1 MDGHRRFTR
10 VMRTNGMDD
19 IQVQGTS
26 VPALGLGTWQL
37 TGQSCRD
44 TVETAL
50 EMGYRHVDTAQAYGN
65 ERQVGLGMDAAA
77 VDRED
82 VFLTT
87 KLDGS
92 NRDERSV
99 RRSTRESLN
108 KLGTDYLDLLL
119 IHWPNTPWMAPLS
132 ETLGAMNDLVEEG
145 LVRQI
150 GVSNFS
156 PSLLDKARDIS
167 STPIFTDQ
175 VQYHP
180 YWDQRKLLDYC
191 RIHDVLLTAY
201 SPLARGGVL
210 DDPALVQIGNRYGKS
225 PAQVALRWLV
235 QQEGVAAIPKASSR
249 EHLEANLAVFD
260 FELTDAEME
269 RIRDPSKVKTGV
281 QFVRSQLPF

>member
-1 MDGHRRFTR
+1 MDE
-10 VMRTNGMDD
+10 

-37 TGQSCRD
+37 TGQTCRE

-50 EMGYRHVDTAQAYGN
+50 EMGYRHIDTAQAYGN
-65 ERQVGLGMDAAA
+65 ERQVGLGIEAAA

-119 IHWPNTPWMAPLS
+119 IHWPNTPWMASLS

-145 LVRQI
+145 LVRHI

-167 STPIFTDQ
+167 ADPILTDQ

-210 DDPALVQIGNRYGKS
+210 DDPALVQVGNHYGKS

-235 QQEGVAAIPKASSR
+235 QQDGVAAIPKASSR

>member
-1 MDGHRRFTR
+1 
-10 VMRTNGMDD
+10 MDD

-37 TGQSCRD
+37 TGQSCRE

-50 EMGYRHVDTAQAYGN
+50 EMGYRHIDTAQAYGN
-65 ERQVGLGMDAAA
+65 ERQVGLGIEAAA
-77 VDRED
+77 ADRED

-119 IHWPNTPWMAPLS
+119 IHWPNTPWMASLS

-145 LVRQI
+145 LVRHI

-156 PSLLDKARDIS
+156 PSLLGKARDIS

-225 PAQVALRWLV
+225 PAQVALRWLL

-249 EHLEANLAVFD
+249 EHLEANMAVFD

>member
-1 MDGHRRFTR
+1 MET
-10 VMRTNGMDD
+10 
-19 IQVQGTS
+19 IEVQGTS

-37 TGQSCRD
+37 TGPRCTE

-50 EMGYRHVDTAQAYGN
+50 ELGYRHVDTAQAYGN
-65 ERQVGLGMDAAA
+65 ERRVGLGLEAAD

-82 VFLTT
+82 LFLVT

-92 NRDERSV
+92 NRDARSV
-99 RRSTRESLN
+99 RESTRESLH
-108 KLGTDYLDLLL
+108 KLGTDYLDCLL

-132 ETLGAMNDLVEEG
+132 ETLDAMNGLVEEG
-145 LVRQI
+145 LVEHI

-156 PSLLDKARDIS
+156 PDRLDRARELS
-167 STPIFTDQ
+167 EAPILTDQ

-210 DDPALVQIGNRYGKS
+210 SDPALVQVGNRHGKS

-235 QQEGVAAIPKASSR
+235 QQAGVAAIPKASSR
-249 EHLEANLAVFD
+249 DHLEANMAIFD
-260 FELTDAEME
+260 FELTDDEMAW
-269 RIRDPSKVKTGV
+269 IRNPSKSKTAG
-281 QFVRSQLPF
+281 QFLRSQLPF

>member
-1 MDGHRRFTR
+1 MDE
-10 VMRTNGMDD
+10 

-26 VPALGLGTWQL
+26 VPAIGLGTWQL
-37 TGQSCRD
+37 TGPSCTE

-50 EMGYRHVDTAQAYGN
+50 EMGYRHIDTAQAYGN
-65 ERQVGLGMDAAA
+65 ERQVGLGMEAAA

-108 KLGTDYLDLLL
+108 RLGTDYLDLLL
-119 IHWPNTPWMAPLS
+119 IHWPNAPWMASLS

-145 LVRQI
+145 LVRHI

-156 PSLLDKARDIS
+156 PSLLDEARAIS
-167 STPIFTDQ
+167 TAPILTDQ

-235 QQEGVAAIPKASSR
+235 QQDGVAAIPKASSR
-249 EHLEANLAVFD
+249 DHLEANLAVFD

>member
-1 MDGHRRFTR
+1 MDA
-10 VMRTNGMDD
+10 
-19 IQVQGTS
+19 IEVQGTS

-37 TGQSCRD
+37 TGPSCTE
-44 TVETAL
+44 TVQTAL
-50 EMGYRHVDTAQAYGN
+50 ELGYRHVDTAQAYGN
-65 ERQVGLGMDAAA
+65 ERQVGLGIGAAD

-82 VFLTT
+82 VFLVT

-92 NRDERSV
+92 NRDARSV
-99 RRSTRESLN
+99 RQSTRESLH
-108 KLGTDYLDLLL
+108 KLGVEYLDCLL
-119 IHWPNTPWMAPLS
+119 IHWPNTPWMAPLG
-132 ETLGAMNDLVEEG
+132 ETLDAMNDLVDDG
-145 LVRQI
+145 VVDHI

-156 PSLLDKARDIS
+156 PARLDRARELSDA
-167 STPIFTDQ
+167 PILTDQ

-210 DDPALVQIGNRYGKS
+210 SDPALVTVGNRYDKS

-249 EHLEANLAVFD
+249 EHLEANMAVFD
-260 FELTDAEME
+260 FELTDEEMAW
-269 RIRDPSKVKTGV
+269 IRNPSKGKTAA

>member
-1 MDGHRRFTR
+1 MDA
-10 VMRTNGMDD
+10 
-19 IQVQGTS
+19 IEVQNAS

-37 TGQSCRD
+37 TGPACTE

-50 EMGYRHVDTAQAYGN
+50 ELGYRHVDTAQAYGN
-65 ERQVGLGMDAAA
+65 ERRVGRGIEAAD

-82 VFLTT
+82 VFLVT

-92 NRDERSV
+92 NRDARSV
-99 RRSTRESLN
+99 RRSVRKSLHD
-108 KLGTDYLDLLL
+108 LGTDYLDCLL

-132 ETLGAMNDLVEEG
+132 ETLDAMNDLVDDG
-145 LVRQI
+145 LVEHI

-156 PSLLDKARDIS
+156 PARLDRARELSDA
-167 STPIFTDQ
+167 PILTDQ

-180 YWDQRKLLDYC
+180 YWDQRQLLDYC

-210 DDPALVQIGNRYGKS
+210 DDPALVTIGNRYGKS

-249 EHLEANLAVFD
+249 EHLEANMAIFD
-260 FELTDAEME
+260 FELTDEELAW
-269 RIRDPSKVKTGV
+269 IRNPSKGKTAY

>member
-1 MDGHRRFTR
+1 
-10 VMRTNGMDD
+10 MDD
-19 IQVQGTS
+19 IQIQGTS

-37 TGQSCRD
+37 TGQSCRE

-50 EMGYRHVDTAQAYGN
+50 GMGYRHIDTAQAYGN

-119 IHWPNTPWMAPLS
+119 IHWPNTPWMASLS

-145 LVRQI
+145 LVHHI

-156 PSLLDKARDIS
+156 PSLLDRARDIS
-167 STPIFTDQ
+167 SAPIFTDQ

-210 DDPALVQIGNRYGKS
+210 DDPALVQIGNKYGKS

-235 QQEGVAAIPKASSR
+235 QQDGVAAIPKASSR

>member
-1 MDGHRRFTR
+1 MDE
-10 VMRTNGMDD
+10 
-19 IQVQGTS
+19 IQIQGTS

-37 TGQSCRD
+37 TGQTCRE

-50 EMGYRHVDTAQAYGN
+50 EMGYRHIDTAQAYGN
-65 ERQVGLGMDAAA
+65 ERQVGLGIEAAT
-77 VDRED
+77 VDREN

-119 IHWPNTPWMAPLS
+119 IHWPNTPWMASLS

-145 LVRQI
+145 LVRHI

-156 PSLLDKARDIS
+156 PALLDEARDS
-167 STPIFTDQ
+167 SSAPIFTDQ

-210 DDPALVQIGNRYGKS
+210 DDPALVQIGNKYGKS
-225 PAQVALRWLV
+225 PAQVALRWLL
-235 QQEGVAAIPKASSR
+235 QQDGVAAIPKASSR
-249 EHLEANLAVFD
+249 EHLEANMAVFD

-269 RIRDPSKVKTGV
+269 RIPDPSKVKTGV

>member
-1 MDGHRRFTR
+1 MDE
-10 VMRTNGMDD
+10 

-26 VPALGLGTWQL
+26 VPAIGLGTWQL
-37 TGQSCRD
+37 TGPSCTE
-44 TVETAL
+44 TVEAAL
-50 EMGYRHVDTAQAYGN
+50 EMGYRHIDTAQAYGN
-65 ERQVGLGMDAAA
+65 ERQVGLGMEAAA

-108 KLGTDYLDLLL
+108 RLGTDYLDLLL
-119 IHWPNTPWMAPLS
+119 IHWPNTPWVASLS

-145 LVRQI
+145 LVRHI

-156 PSLLDKARDIS
+156 PSLLDRARDIS
-167 STPIFTDQ
+167 AAPILTDQ

-210 DDPALVQIGNRYGKS
+210 DDPALVQVGNHYGKS

-235 QQEGVAAIPKASSR
+235 QQDGVAAIPKASSR

>member
-1 MDGHRRFTR
+1 
-10 VMRTNGMDD
+10 MDD
-19 IQVQGTS
+19 IQIQGTS

-37 TGQSCRD
+37 TGQSCRE

-50 EMGYRHVDTAQAYGN
+50 GMGYRHIDTAQAYGN

-92 NRDERSV
+92 NRNERSV

-119 IHWPNTPWMAPLS
+119 IHWPNTPWMASLS

-145 LVRQI
+145 LVRHI

-156 PSLLDKARDIS
+156 PSLLDRARDIS
-167 STPIFTDQ
+167 SAPIFTDQ

-210 DDPALVQIGNRYGKS
+210 DDPALVQIGNKYGKS

-235 QQEGVAAIPKASSR
+235 QQDGVAAIPKASSR

>member
-1 MDGHRRFTR
+1 
-10 VMRTNGMDD
+10 MDD
-19 IQVQGTS
+19 IQIQGTS

-37 TGQSCRD
+37 TGQSCRE

-50 EMGYRHVDTAQAYGN
+50 GMGYRHIDTAQAYGN

-119 IHWPNTPWMAPLS
+119 IHWPNTPWMASLS

-145 LVRQI
+145 LVRHI

-156 PSLLDKARDIS
+156 PSLLDRARDIS
-167 STPIFTDQ
+167 SAPIFTDQ

-210 DDPALVQIGNRYGKS
+210 DDPALVQIGNKYGKS

-235 QQEGVAAIPKASSR
+235 QQDGVAAIPKASSR

>member
-1 MDGHRRFTR
+1 
-10 VMRTNGMDD
+10 MDD

-37 TGQSCRD
+37 TGQSCRE
-44 TVETAL
+44 TVESAL
-50 EMGYRHVDTAQAYGN
+50 EMGYRHIDTAQAYGN

-92 NRDERSV
+92 NRDDRSV

-145 LVRQI
+145 LVRHI

-156 PSLLDKARDIS
+156 PSLLNEARNIS
-167 STPIFTDQ
+167 PAPIFTDQ

-210 DDPALVQIGNRYGKS
+210 DDPALVQIGNKYGKS

-235 QQEGVAAIPKASSR
+235 QQDGVAAIPKASSR
-249 EHLEANLAVFD
+249 EHLEANMAVFD

>member
-1 MDGHRRFTR
+1 
-10 VMRTNGMDD
+10 MDD

-37 TGQSCRD
+37 TGQSCRE

-50 EMGYRHVDTAQAYGN
+50 DMGYRHIDTAQAYGN

-119 IHWPNTPWMAPLS
+119 IHWPNTPWMASLS

-145 LVRQI
+145 LVRHI

-167 STPIFTDQ
+167 SAPIFTDQ

-210 DDPALVQIGNRYGKS
+210 DDPALVQIGNKYGKS

-249 EHLEANLAVFD
+249 DHLEANMAVFD

>member
-1 MDGHRRFTR
+1 
-10 VMRTNGMDD
+10 MDD

-37 TGQSCRD
+37 TGQSCRE
-44 TVETAL
+44 TVEVAL
-50 EMGYRHVDTAQAYGN
+50 EMGYRHIDTAQAYGN

-145 LVRQI
+145 LVRHI